1 MNIVFFSINYTKA
14 WVMERK
20 KDVLLRHG
28 ISLTVICEK
37 VKFSNSV
44 FAIIFVTLNGYTYKL
59 FKNIFN
65 DFLTEGI

>member
-1 MNIVFFSINYTKA
+1 
-14 WVMERK
+14 MERK
-20 KDVLLRHG
+20 KDVLLRRG

-37 VKFSNSV
+37 VKFSNSD